1 MQKLKAFTER
11 EDNLRSLATCK
22 ICFRMLYEP
31 YTLGCGHTYC
41 YSCLGQ
47 WFDNAQK
54 KKKTCPDC
62 RTVITKAPA
71 PAYALREIVREL
83 LRRPELLPESE
94 TIADHNQNEMEEAA
108 LVEQDKANTDPV
120 HGGLFKGRFLRTTS
134 GVGPI
139 HDLED
144 GVMRCPSC
152 SHELEDPH
160 VCGLCGFQIELDSE
174 DEDDWRED
182 GDLSEDDSEDEDLDG
197 DLDMDDAE
205 FDENS
210 LIAGGALDEIDN
222 YAYQWPG
229 MDGFGTSALPYAIS
243 GSSSPSYHT
252 AGSDASGED
261 NTGADSDL
269 DDDTSLN
276 GA

>member
-1 MQKLKAFTER
+1 
-11 EDNLRSLATCK
+11 
-22 ICFRMLYEP
+22 MLYEP

-41 YSCLGQ
+41 YSCLCQ
-47 WFDNAQK
+47 WFENAEK

-71 PAYALREIVREL
+71 PAYALREMVREL

-108 LVEQDKANTDPV
+108 LVEQDKANADPV
-120 HGGLFKGRFLRTTS
+120 HGGLFKGRFLRISS
-134 GVGPI
+134 GAGPI

-152 SHELEDPH
+152 AYELEGDPH
-160 VCGLCGFQIELDSE
+160 ECGQCGFLMDVDSE
-174 DEDDWRED
+174 DDDWRED
-182 GDLSEDDSEDEDLDG
+182 GNPSEEDSEDEDLDG

-205 FDENS
+205 FDETS
-210 LIAGGALDEIDN
+210 LTVGDALYDIGN
-222 YAYQWPG
+222 YSDQRSEPFFH
-229 MDGFGTSALPYAIS
+229 GFGTPPLPYADFH
-243 GSSSPSYHT
+243 SSSPSYHT

-261 NTGADSDL
+261 NTGEGSDSE
-269 DDDTSLN
+269 DDTSLN
-276 GA
+276 GV